1 MRRKIIRQGN
11 KSYTITLPID
21 WIRDEELKEGSEV
34 EIEREDSHLNI
45 FLTKDARRI
54 QNKISLDLKDYNN
67 RTIIN
72 ILNQTYRKGYDI
84 ITLNYHNNDQLL
96 CIKENIK
103 ELFGF
108 EIVDIKNNECIL
120 QNIAEPSAEKFDVIL
135 RKVFLIIKEGSNE
148 ILNDL
153 KDNKSDKSK
162 KLDEE
167 KKTFDNYTNLCR
179 RLIIRDRIGGTK
191 DSYSLLII
199 VSRLSLIYH
208 AYYYMY
214 KAIAN
219 KKISLNKE
227 TQNLFSET
235 NKMFELFESAFYNKD
250 FEKANKIG
258 ILKDKLLYSN
268 LYSLLKKSNGEEN
281 IVLYHVGEII
291 RLIHLASINLFGF
304 VKGEEN
310 S

>member
-1 MRRKIIRQGN
+1 MRRKIIKQGN
-11 KSYTITLPID
+11 NSYTITLPID

-34 EIEREDSHLNI
+34 EIERENSQLNI
-45 FLTKDARRI
+45 SLTKEARRI

-72 ILNQTYRKGYDI
+72 ILNQTYRKGYDLI
-84 ITLNYHNNDQLL
+84 VLNYHNKEQLES
-96 CIKENIK
+96 IKNNVK

-120 QNIAEPSAEKFDVIL
+120 QNIAEPSGEKFDVIL
-135 RKVFLIIKEGSNE
+135 RKVFLIIKESSGEIFNE
-148 ILNDL
+148 L
-153 KDNKSDKSK
+153 KNNKAENIK
-162 KLDEE
+162 KLEEE

-179 RLIIRDRIGGTK
+179 RLIIRDKIKGK

-214 KAIAN
+214 KAISN
-219 KKISLNKE
+219 KKINLNE
-227 TQNLFSET
+227 GIITLLSET
-235 NKMFELFESAFYNKD
+235 NKMFDLFNDAFYKKD
-250 FEKANKIG
+250 LETANKIG

-268 LYSLLKKSNGEEN
+268 LYSLLRKSKGEDN
-281 IVLYHVGEII
+281 IVLYHLGEII

-304 VKGEEN
+304 VEGKE
-310 S
+310 

>member
-11 KSYTITLPID
+11 NSYTITLPID